1 MEKKAKLL
9 LFASVLVIL
18 YTEIVGANTSFSLN
32 YLPIIITVLS
42 LGILN
47 IKLKKSFSS
56 TNVIITTNLL
66 VILIDFI
73 INIVCYF
80 LFKDM
85 YQIEII
91 RLSTILPIA
100 ILAYNIDKV
109 DLLRINKDYFIGIA
123 KYFILPLLLAF
134 TLEQAF
140 IFFATCIAQIFSNNS
155 VDDILQIVFR
165 IIEADITFVLLTL
178 SLNNESNTTIN
189 SDIFTRNIFIAILAI
204 MLIVLILKLSM
215 IINCIISM
223 NSEIAVL
230 DDVYPSSNIVDYNSL
245 GLYVDSSDVEDS
257 ENAENLPYSQTGFN
271 DIYTAYVYN
280 SIYTYRLNISNVNSL
295 LQSRKCTTRQAL
307 NSYND
312 YTKTAIDLWD
322 ETKPSLIFQIFAI
335 FIIYIANFASIV
347 IVYKAKESI

>member
-100 ILAYNIDKV
+100 ILAYNIGTS
-109 DLLRINKDYFIGIA
+109 R
-123 KYFILPLLLAF
+123 
-134 TLEQAF
+134 
-140 IFFATCIAQIFSNNS
+140 
-155 VDDILQIVFR
+155 
-165 IIEADITFVLLTL
+165 
-178 SLNNESNTTIN
+178 
-189 SDIFTRNIFIAILAI
+189 
-204 MLIVLILKLSM
+204 
-215 IINCIISM
+215 
-223 NSEIAVL
+223 
-230 DDVYPSSNIVDYNSL
+230 
-245 GLYVDSSDVEDS
+245 
-257 ENAENLPYSQTGFN
+257 
-271 DIYTAYVYN
+271 
-280 SIYTYRLNISNVNSL
+280 SIYGSS
-295 LQSRKCTTRQAL
+295 
-307 NSYND
+307 
-312 YTKTAIDLWD
+312 
-322 ETKPSLIFQIFAI
+322 
-335 FIIYIANFASIV
+335 
-347 IVYKAKESI
+347 

>member
-9 LFASVLVIL
+9 LFVSALVIL
-18 YTEIVGANTSFSLN
+18 YTEIVGANTIFSLN
-32 YLPIIITVLS
+32 YLPIIIVVLS
-42 LGILN
+42 MAILN

-56 TNVIITTNLL
+56 TKVIITTNLL
-66 VILIDFI
+66 VILLDFI
-73 INIVCYF
+73 FNIVCYF

-109 DLLRINKDYFIGIA
+109 DLLKINKDYYIGIA

-140 IFFATCIAQIFSNNS
+140 IFFSTSIAQIFSNDS

-189 SDIFTRNIFIAILAI
+189 SDIFTRNIFVAILVI
-204 MLIVLILKLSM
+204 MLIVLILKLSI
-215 IINCIISM
+215 IINCIVSM
-223 NSEIAVL
+223 NSEISVL
-230 DDVYPSSNIVDYNSL
+230 DNVYPASNIVDYNSL
-245 GLYVDSSDVEDS
+245 GLYVESSDTEDS
-257 ENAENLPYSQTGFN
+257 ENEENLPYSQTGFN
-271 DIYTAYVYN
+271 NIYTAYVYN
-280 SIYTYRLNISNVNSL
+280 SIYTYRLNISNVNSM
-295 LQSRKCTTRQAL
+295 LQSKKCTTRQAL